1 MAVLKKK
8 KDKALPAMNTSAL
21 PDIVFMLLF
30 FFMVATVM
38 REVDLKVAV
47 NKPQATEIQKLE
59 RKSLVTYI
67 YAGAPR
73 QKYQDKFGKSP
84 RIQLNDSFATLDDVQ
99 AFVISERETKSE
111 EERPLMTMSIK
122 ADRTVKMGLISD
134 IKLQLR
140 KAQALKINYSS
151 LQPKNVDALY
161 TSEN

>member
-1 MAVLKKK
+1 MAVIKKK
-8 KDKALPAMNTSAL
+8 KDKSLPAVNTSAL

-38 REVDLKVAV
+38 REVDLKVSV

-73 QKYQDKFGKSP
+73 TKYQDKFGKAP
-84 RIQLNDSFATLDDVQ
+84 RVQLNDSFASLDDIQ
-99 AFVISERETKSE
+99 PFVIQEREAKSE
-111 EERPLMTMSIK
+111 EERPLLTMSIK
-122 ADRTVKMGLISD
+122 ADKTVKMGLITD

-140 KAQALKINYSS
+140 KAQALKINYSA
-151 LQPKNVDALY
+151 LQPKDAEALY
-161 TSEN
+161 RAE

>member
-1 MAVLKKK
+1 MAVIKKK
-8 KDKALPAMNTSAL
+8 KDKELPAVNTSAL

-38 REVDLKVAV
+38 REVDLKVSV

-67 YAGAPR
+67 YAGSPR
-73 QKYQDKFGKSP
+73 AKFQDKFGRSP
-84 RIQLNDSFATLDDVQ
+84 RIQLNDAFATIDDVQ
-99 AFVISERETKSE
+99 SFVVQEREKKSE
-111 EERPLMTMSIK
+111 EDRPMMTMSIK
-122 ADRTVKMGLISD
+122 ADKSVKMGLISD

-151 LQPKNVDALY
+151 LQPKDVDALY
-161 TSEN
+161 SSEN

>member
-161 TSEN
+161 SPEN

>member
-1 MAVLKKK
+1 MAVIKKK
-8 KDKALPAMNTSAL
+8 KDKSLPAVNTSAL

-38 REVDLKVAV
+38 REVDLKVTV

-73 QKYQDKFGKSP
+73 VKYQDKFGRSP
-84 RIQLNDSFATLDDVQ
+84 RVQLNDAFASLDDIQ
-99 AFVISERETKSE
+99 PFVIQEREQKSE
-111 EERPLMTMSIK
+111 EDAAMMTMSIK
-122 ADRTVKMGLISD
+122 ADKTVKMGLITD

-151 LQPKNVDALY
+151 NPAKDVEALY
-161 TSEN
+161 SSEN

>member
-161 TSEN
+161 SSEN

>member
-140 KAQALKINYSS
+140 KAQAYKINYSS

-161 TSEN
+161 SSEN

>member
-1 MAVLKKK
+1 MAVIKKK
-8 KDKALPAMNTSAL
+8 KDKSLPAMNTSAL

-38 REVDLKVAV
+38 REVDLKVSV

-73 QKYQDKFGKSP
+73 VKYQDKFGKAP
-84 RIQLNDSFATLDDVQ
+84 RVQLNDSFATLDDIQ
-99 AFVISERETKSE
+99 PFVIQEREAKSE
-111 EERPLMTMSIK
+111 EERPLLTMSIK
-122 ADRTVKMGLISD
+122 ADKSVKMGLITD

-140 KAQALKINYSS
+140 KAQALKINYSA
-151 LQPKNVDALY
+151 LQPKNAEALY
-161 TSEN
+161 SAE

>member
-1 MAVLKKK
+1 MAVIKKK
-8 KDKALPAMNTSAL
+8 KDKALPAVNTSAL

-38 REVDLKVAV
+38 REVDLKVTV

-59 RKSLVTYI
+59 RKSLVTYL

-73 QKYQDKFGKSP
+73 VKYQDKFGRSP
-84 RIQLNDSFATLDDVQ
+84 RVQLNDAFASLEDIQ
-99 AFVISERETKSE
+99 PFVIQEREQKSE
-111 EERPLMTMSIK
+111 EDAAMMTMSIK
-122 ADRTVKMGLISD
+122 ADKTVKMGLITD

-151 LQPKNVDALY
+151 NQPKDVEALY
-161 TSEN
+161 SSEN

>member
-1 MAVLKKK
+1 MAVIKKK
-8 KDKALPAMNTSAL
+8 TDKALPAVNTSAL

-38 REVDLKVAV
+38 REVDLKVTV

-73 QKYQDKFGKSP
+73 MKYQDKFGRSP
-84 RIQLNDSFATLDDVQ
+84 RVQLNDAFASLDDIQ
-99 AFVISERETKSE
+99 PFVIQEREMKSE
-111 EERPLMTMSIK
+111 EDAAMMTMSIK
-122 ADRTVKMGLISD
+122 ADKTVKMGLITD

-151 LQPKNVDALY
+151 NQPKDVEALY
-161 TSEN
+161 SSEN

>member
-1 MAVLKKK
+1 MAVIKKK
-8 KDKALPAMNTSAL
+8 KDKALPAVNTSAL

-38 REVDLKVAV
+38 REVDLKVTV

-73 QKYQDKFGKSP
+73 QKYQDKFGRSP
-84 RIQLNDSFATLDDVQ
+84 RVQLNDAFASLDDIQ
-99 AFVISERETKSE
+99 PFVIQERELKSE
-111 EERPLMTMSIK
+111 EDAAMMTMSIK
-122 ADRTVKMGLISD
+122 ADKTVKMGLITD

-151 LQPKNVDALY
+151 NQPKDVEALY
-161 TSEN
+161 SSEN

>member
-1 MAVLKKK
+1 MAVIKKK
-8 KDKALPAMNTSAL
+8 KDKSLPAVNTSAL

-73 QKYQDKFGKSP
+73 QKYQSKFGKAP
-84 RIQLNDSFATLDDVQ
+84 RVQLNDSFASLDDIQ
-99 AFVISERETKSE
+99 PFVIQEREAKSE
-111 EERPLMTMSIK
+111 EERPLLTMSIK
-122 ADRTVKMGLISD
+122 ADKSVKMGLITD

-140 KAQALKINYSS
+140 KAQALKINYSA
-151 LQPKNVDALY
+151 LQPKNAEALY
-161 TSEN
+161 KAE

>member
-1 MAVLKKK
+1 MAVIKKK
-8 KDKALPAMNTSAL
+8 KDKSIPAVNTSAL

-38 REVDLKVAV
+38 REVDLKVTV

-73 QKYQDKFGKSP
+73 QNYQSKFGKAP
-84 RIQLNDSFATLDDVQ
+84 RIQLNDAFASLDDVQ
-99 AFVISERETKSE
+99 PFVIQEREAKSE
-111 EERPLMTMSIK
+111 EERPLMTVSIK
-122 ADRTVKMGLISD
+122 ADRTVKMGLITD

-151 LQPKNVDALY
+151 LQPKDAESMY
-161 TSEN
+161 RAE

>member
-1 MAVLKKK
+1 MAVIKKK
-8 KDKALPAMNTSAL
+8 TDKALPAVNTSAL

-38 REVDLKVAV
+38 REVDLKVTV

-73 QKYQDKFGKSP
+73 MKYQDKFGRSP
-84 RIQLNDSFATLDDVQ
+84 RVQLNDAFASLDDIQ
-99 AFVISERETKSE
+99 PFVIQEREMKSE
-111 EERPLMTMSIK
+111 EDAAMMTMSIK
-122 ADRTVKMGLISD
+122 ADKTVKMGLITD

-151 LQPKNVDALY
+151 NQPKDVDALY
-161 TSEN
+161 SSEN

>member
-1 MAVLKKK
+1 MAVIKKK
-8 KDKALPAMNTSAL
+8 KDKALPAVNTSAL

-38 REVDLKVAV
+38 REVDLKVTV

-73 QKYQDKFGKSP
+73 VKYQDKFGRSP
-84 RIQLNDSFATLDDVQ
+84 RVQLNDAFASLDDIQ
-99 AFVISERETKSE
+99 PFVIQEREQKSE
-111 EERPLMTMSIK
+111 EDAAMMTMSIK
-122 ADRTVKMGLISD
+122 ADKTVKMGLITD

-140 KAQALKINYSS
+140 KAQALKIDYSS
-151 LQPKNVDALY
+151 NQPKNVEALY
-161 TSEN
+161 SSEH

>member
-73 QKYQDKFGKSP
+73 QKYQEKFGKSP

-99 AFVISERETKSE
+99 AFVISERDTKSE

-161 TSEN
+161 SSEN

>member
-67 YAGAPR
+67 YAGAPSK
-73 QKYQDKFGKSP
+73 KYQDKFGKSP

-122 ADRTVKMGLISD
+122 ADRSVKMGLISD

-161 TSEN
+161 NSEN